1 VSLVALGSSLCLGTH
16 SKLNFVIFGY
26 LFYRYALQLLTP
38 ASIIAKMSGRNQIDV
53 QDIGEMNSL
62 FLDAKRSAGVLL
74 EQEGKGAWAT
84 YGRR

>member
-1 VSLVALGSSLCLGTH
+1 
-16 SKLNFVIFGY
+16 
-26 LFYRYALQLLTP
+26 
-38 ASIIAKMSGRNQIDV
+38 MSGRTQIDV

>member
-1 VSLVALGSSLCLGTH
+1 LATC
-16 SKLNFVIFGY
+16 
-26 LFYRYALQLLTP
+26 FYRYALQLLTP

>member
-1 VSLVALGSSLCLGTH
+1 MSAIALGAEPRYWWP
-16 SKLNFVIFGY
+16 FVF
-26 LFYRYALQLLTP
+26 RYALQLLTP

>member
-1 VSLVALGSSLCLGTH
+1 MGSINPLLNRRLGRFVLC
-16 SKLNFVIFGY
+16 
-26 LFYRYALQLLTP
+26 RYALQLLTP
-38 ASIIAKMSGRNQIDV
+38 ASIIAKMSGRTQIDV

-74 EQEGKGAWAT
+74 EQEGKGAWST

>member
-1 VSLVALGSSLCLGTH
+1 VATRS
-16 SKLNFVIFGY
+16 
-26 LFYRYALQLLTP
+26 RYALQLLTP